1 MYEAVVFAGIKWNA
15 MLRVVSVARRQQSV
29 CYANSRDCKRSLSY
43 VLQSVRDSAEN
54 VQGKRVRLFVSFVVS
69 SSHQAALAR
78 SALGREVAQF
88 GFVPSLNLRLSRNLW
103 RATFACLLTML
114 H

>member
-29 CYANSRDCKRSLSY
+29 CYASGRDGKRSLRY
-43 VLQSVRDSAEN
+43 VLESVRDSAEN
-54 VQGKRVRLFVSFVVS
+54 VEGNRLRLFVSFVARDGQS
-69 SSHQAALAR
+69 SKLESWRVNSHQAALAR
-78 SALGREVAQF
+78 SLARVRRSAVKLPNPASFR
-88 GFVPSLNLRLSRNLW
+88 
-103 RATFACLLTML
+103 